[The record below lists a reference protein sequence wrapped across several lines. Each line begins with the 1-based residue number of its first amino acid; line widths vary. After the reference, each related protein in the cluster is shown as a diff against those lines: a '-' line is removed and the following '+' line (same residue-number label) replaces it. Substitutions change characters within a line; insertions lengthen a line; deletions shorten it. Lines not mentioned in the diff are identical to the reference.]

1 MNYLPL
7 LPLFLVVYV
16 VTVDQNVSEYLYL
29 KLFKAPAL
37 AIRIYLFKL
46 KLLIQLKYDRFL
58 LSRKI
63 VPNRFYE
70 MAKTIREGDK
80 QR

>member
-7 LPLFLVVYV
+7 LPLFVVVYV
-16 VTVDQNVSEYLYL
+16 VTVDRNVSDYLYL
-29 KLFKAPAL
+29 KLFKVTAL
-37 AIRIYLFKL
+37 AIRINLFKL
-46 KLLIQLKYDRFL
+46 KLLIQLKYERFL

-63 VPNRFYE
+63 VPARFYE
-70 MAKTIREGDK
+70 MARNLRGTDK